1 MIGPGTGGARSCRT
15 LSPQQRPDRE
25 ANVLIAVAQTN
36 YMPKIA
42 TMTIQI
48 NEELRTYIDPLS
60 ADEYEALERSL
71 LADGCRDALV
81 LWGDV
86 LVDGH
91 NRYALCTKHGIEF
104 KTTQNTRFKSMDD
117 VRLWMI
123 ENHLGRRS
131 VSDFQRGVLALRKKE
146 ILQQRRQELEAQQQ
160 AQQADAGPADE
171 AETSAASPAEP
182 VVIPN
187 RQALARAARVSSN
200 TLGQIEKIQKDA
212 APELVRAVKSGEI
225 SINAA
230 AAVAEMPVDKQV
242 AAAAEGRKALKEL
255 ARQAREAKAK
265 AKVPSMDTVAG
276 EDELE
281 TEPPVE
287 AVEDYPAEVARLRRL
302 VAALT
307 EERDSLKKKV
317 MHLTV
322 ALSEAR
328 QDK

>member
-1 MIGPGTGGARSCRT
+1 
-15 LSPQQRPDRE
+15 
-25 ANVLIAVAQTN
+25 
-36 YMPKIA
+36 
-42 TMTIQI
+42 MTIQI

-71 LADGCRDALV
+71 LAEGCRDALV

-146 ILQQRRQELEAQQQ
+146 ILQQQQQELEAQQQ
-160 AQQADAGPADE
+160 ADAGATDE
-171 AETSAASPAEP
+171 AATPAASPAEP

-200 TLGQIEKIQKDA
+200 TLGQIEKIQKEA

-230 AAVAEMPVDKQV
+230 AAVAEMPVDKQI

-265 AKVPSMDTVAG
+265 AKAPSSDTDVGKG
-276 EDELE
+276 ESE

-287 AVEDYPAEVARLRRL
+287 AIEDYPAEVARLRRL

>member
-1 MIGPGTGGARSCRT
+1 
-15 LSPQQRPDRE
+15 
-25 ANVLIAVAQTN
+25 
-36 YMPKIA
+36 
-42 TMTIQI
+42 MTIQI

-71 LADGCRDALV
+71 LAEGCRDALV

-146 ILQQRRQELEAQQQ
+146 ILQQRQQELEAQQQ
-160 AQQADAGPADE
+160 AQQGDAGQANE
-171 AETSAASPAEP
+171 AATSAAPVTEP

-187 RQALARAARVSSN
+187 RQALARAARVSSS

-265 AKVPSMDTVAG
+265 AKVPSTDAELGDG
-276 EDELE
+276 ESEA
-281 TEPPVE
+281 EPPVE
-287 AVEDYPAEVARLRRL
+287 AIEDYPAEVARLRRL

>member
-1 MIGPGTGGARSCRT
+1 
-15 LSPQQRPDRE
+15 
-25 ANVLIAVAQTN
+25 
-36 YMPKIA
+36 
-42 TMTIQI
+42 MTIQI

-71 LADGCRDALV
+71 LAEGCRDALV

-146 ILQQRRQELEAQQQ
+146 ILQQRQQELEAQQQ
-160 AQQADAGPADE
+160 ADAGSTDE
-171 AETSAASPAEP
+171 AATSAPSPAEP

-200 TLGQIEKIQKDA
+200 TLGQIEKIQKEA

-230 AAVAEMPVDKQV
+230 AAVAEMPVDKQI

-265 AKVPSMDTVAG
+265 AKAPSSDTDVG
-276 EDELE
+276 EGESE

-287 AVEDYPAEVARLRRL
+287 AIEDYPAEVARLRRL

>member
-1 MIGPGTGGARSCRT
+1 
-15 LSPQQRPDRE
+15 
-25 ANVLIAVAQTN
+25 
-36 YMPKIA
+36 
-42 TMTIQI
+42 MTIQI
-48 NEELRTYIDPLS
+48 NDELRTYIDPLT
-60 ADEYEALERSL
+60 AEEYEALERSL
-71 LADGCRDALV
+71 LDEGCRDALV

-104 KTTQNTRFKSMDD
+104 KTIQNTRFKSMDD

-146 ILQQRRQELEAQQQ
+146 ILQQRQQELQ
-160 AQQADAGPADE
+160 AQQPDAGQGDGGTAAPA
-171 AETSAASPAEP
+171 TEP

-212 APELVRAVKSGEI
+212 APELVRAVRSGEI

-230 AAVAEMPVDKQV
+230 AAAAAMPVEQQV
-242 AAAAEGRKALKEL
+242 SAAAEGRKALKEL

-265 AKVPSMDTVAG
+265 AKTSTTDGDSQKGA
-276 EDELE
+276 E
-281 TEPPVE
+281 TEPAIE
-287 AVEDYPAEVARLRRL
+287 MIDDYPAEVARLRRL
-302 VAALT
+302 VTALT
-307 EERDSLKKKV
+307 EERDALKKKV

-328 QDK
+328 QEK

>member
-1 MIGPGTGGARSCRT
+1 MI
-15 LSPQQRPDRE
+15 
-25 ANVLIAVAQTN
+25 V
-36 YMPKIA
+36 

-60 ADEYEALERSL
+60 AEEYEALEHSL
-71 LADGCRDALV
+71 LAEGCRDALV

-104 KTTQNTRFKSMDD
+104 KTIQNTRFTSMDD

-146 ILQQRRQELEAQQQ
+146 ILQQRQQALQARQ
-160 AQQADAGPADE
+160 AQQAETDQASDGPA
-171 AETSAASPAEP
+171 PAQP

-187 RQALARAARVSSN
+187 RQALARAARLSSN
-200 TLGQIEKIQKDA
+200 TLGQIEKIHKAA
-212 APELVRAVKSGEI
+212 APELVRAVRSGDI

-230 AAVAEMPVDKQV
+230 AAVAAMPAEQQV
-242 AAAAEGRKALKEL
+242 AAAAEGRKALREL
-255 ARQAREAKAK
+255 ARQAREAKAQ
-265 AKVPSMDTVAG
+265 AKSPAGDDASNVAEG
-276 EDELE
+276 AEA
-281 TEPPVE
+281 EPPIE
-287 AVEDYPAEVARLRRL
+287 AIEDYPAEVARLRRL
-302 VAALT
+302 VASLT
-307 EERDSLKKKV
+307 EERDGLKKKV

-322 ALSEAR
+322 ALAEAR
-328 QDK
+328 NDK

>member
-1 MIGPGTGGARSCRT
+1 
-15 LSPQQRPDRE
+15 
-25 ANVLIAVAQTN
+25 
-36 YMPKIA
+36 
-42 TMTIQI
+42 MTIQI
-48 NEELRTYIDPLS
+48 NDELRTYIDPLS
-60 ADEYEALERSL
+60 AEEYEALERSL
-71 LADGCRDALV
+71 LDEGCRDALV

-104 KTTQNTRFKSMDD
+104 KTIQNTRFKSMDD

-146 ILQQRRQELEAQQQ
+146 ILQQRQQELQAQQVQQQ
-160 AQQADAGPADE
+160 AESGQTDD
-171 AETSAASPAEP
+171 TAAAPVTEP
-182 VVIPN
+182 VIIPN

-230 AAVAEMPVDKQV
+230 AAVAAMPVEQQV
-242 AAAAEGRKALKEL
+242 SAAAEGRKALKEL

-265 AKVPSMDTVAG
+265 AKAPSAG
-276 EDELE
+276 DSDGE
-281 TEPPVE
+281 VE
-287 AVEDYPAEVARLRRL
+287 AEAPIETIEDYPAEVARLRRL

-307 EERDSLKKKV
+307 EERDGLKKKV

>member
-1 MIGPGTGGARSCRT
+1 
-15 LSPQQRPDRE
+15 
-25 ANVLIAVAQTN
+25 
-36 YMPKIA
+36 
-42 TMTIQI
+42 MTIQI
-48 NEELRTYIDPLS
+48 NDELRTYIDPLTTE
-60 ADEYEALERSL
+60 EYEALERSL
-71 LADGCRDALV
+71 LEEGCRDALV

-91 NRYALCTKHGIEF
+91 NRYALCTKHGIPF
-104 KTTQNTRFKSMDD
+104 KTVQNTRFTSMDD

-146 ILQQRRQELEAQQQ
+146 ILQQRQQALQ
-160 AQQADAGPADE
+160 AQQAARQAEANSEDE
-171 AETSAASPAEP
+171 AAPAPATEP

-200 TLGQIEKIQKDA
+200 TLGQIEKIQKAA
-212 APELVRAVKSGEI
+212 APELVRAVRSGEI

-230 AAVAEMPVDKQV
+230 AAAAAMPVEQQV
-242 AAAAEGRKALKEL
+242 SAAAEGRKALKEL
-255 ARQAREAKAK
+255 ARQAREARARAK
-265 AKVPSMDTVAG
+265 TGADDAAEASGAG
-276 EDELE
+276 QD
-281 TEPPVE
+281 EPPVE
-287 AVEDYPAEVARLRRL
+287 SIDDYPAEVARLRRL

-307 EERDSLKKKV
+307 EERDGLKKKV

-328 QDK
+328 QGK